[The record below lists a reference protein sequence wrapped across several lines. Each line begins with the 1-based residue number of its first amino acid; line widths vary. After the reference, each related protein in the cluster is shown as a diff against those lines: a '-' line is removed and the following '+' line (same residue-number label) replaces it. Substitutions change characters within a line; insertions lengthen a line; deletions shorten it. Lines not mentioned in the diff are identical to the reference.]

1 MKTRVLAV
9 PGTWDTKAP
18 IVLLGHSQG
27 AGEVVDAV
35 DAEGVAFSDV
45 VEGVGKSRAFFP

>member
-27 AGEVVDAV
+27 AGELGDHVNSKNLLFL
-35 DAEGVAFSDV
+35 GHNGHSTNRIR
-45 VEGVGKSRAFFP
+45 K